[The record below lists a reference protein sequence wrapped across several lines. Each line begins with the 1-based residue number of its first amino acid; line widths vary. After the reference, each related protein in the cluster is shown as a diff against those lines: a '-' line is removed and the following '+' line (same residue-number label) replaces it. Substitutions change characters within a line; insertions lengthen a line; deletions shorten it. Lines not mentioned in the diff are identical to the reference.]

1 MTPSFDLG
9 TPELDRFRSEEL
21 SRLDAAGHRYF
32 DYTGSGLY
40 AASQI
45 RRHADRL
52 LTGTFGNPHS
62 YNPTSVPSTELVEEA
77 RSRVLAHLGAEAD
90 YECVF
95 TANATAALKLVGEA
109 FDFHRRGRLLLSA
122 DNHNSVNG
130 VREFARRAGARISIA
145 PLEAPSLRLD
155 LDVTRALL
163 ERGEGDGGLF
173 AFPAQSNYSGVQ
185 HPLDL
190 VDVARER
197 GWTVLLDA
205 AAFVPT
211 NQLDLSA
218 VPADFVAVSFYKM
231 FGFPTGVGALLARRS
246 ALAGLR
252 RPWFAGGTIVLAS
265 VVADQHRLSPGHAGF
280 EDGTPDFLSLP
291 AVTDGLEL
299 MERIGVPVIHER
311 ASRATATLLG
321 AFTAARH
328 PGGAPIVEVLGPT
341 VPALRGATIAFNLLD
356 PDGAVLHDRR
366 VQELAAEGGISLRS
380 GCFCNPGTGEAARGY
395 TRSQMAELFASP
407 AVGDFCSLDEHFRVR
422 TGRGASALRA
432 SCGWGTNAEDLEALV
447 GFVEGFSGCRDT
459 DLGPPGEATRLS
471 GPDRP

>member
-311 ASRATATLLG
+311 VSRATATLLG
-321 AFTAARH
+321 AFTVARRSWRSWD
-328 PGGAPIVEVLGPT
+328 PPCRRCEGPRSPST
-341 VPALRGATIAFNLLD
+341 CWTPTERCCTTAGCRSS
-356 PDGAVLHDRR
+356 PPR
-366 VQELAAEGGISLRS
+366 EGSR
-380 GCFCNPGTGEAARGY
+380 CA
-395 TRSQMAELFASP
+395 
-407 AVGDFCSLDEHFRVR
+407 
-422 TGRGASALRA
+422 RGASAIPAPVRRR
-432 SCGWGTNAEDLEALV
+432 V
-447 GFVEGFSGCRDT
+447 
-459 DLGPPGEATRLS
+459 ATPARRWRSSSHRRLS
-471 GPDRP
+471 GTSAPSTSTSGSAQGGERPRCVHPAVGAPTPRISKRWSVSWRASPAAATPIWVHRERRLA